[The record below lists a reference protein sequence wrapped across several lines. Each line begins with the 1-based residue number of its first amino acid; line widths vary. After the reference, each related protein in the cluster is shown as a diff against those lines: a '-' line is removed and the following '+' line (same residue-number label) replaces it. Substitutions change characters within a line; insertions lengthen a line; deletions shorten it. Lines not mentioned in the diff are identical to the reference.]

1 MNIEFAAKGDLT
13 PSDALKE
20 RVTNKLEKIE
30 RRFGQ
35 SLFVRVK
42 FNGSANNHYSCG
54 IHFNVSGNE
63 FVAQADGED
72 LFKAADE
79 AMSKIERQVR
89 KAQHKSEASRGDTI
103 RGDAP

>member
-1 MNIEFAAKGDLT
+1 MNIEFAAKGDLN

-20 RVTNKLEKIE
+20 RIEQKLEKLE

-42 FNGSANNHYSCG
+42 LSEAANNQYTCG

-63 FVAQADGED
+63 FVAQSSNGD
-72 LFKAADE
+72 LFKASDE
-79 AMSKIERQVR
+79 AMHKIERQVR
-89 KAQHKSEASRGDTI
+89 KAHDKIEAHRGDTI
-103 RGDAP
+103 RGEAP